1 MERKTTTPA
10 RPHVTALPDNDVSEQ
25 LKALSGTLKF
35 PDVAHDLVADVSNV
49 ILQLRA
55 LDNLMYD
62 FFNKYEETFSL
73 LINESDRVHDSFW
86 KTIRSVS
93 RLYYQALFDS
103 DIEY

>member
-1 MERKTTTPA
+1 MGRKTTTPA

-25 LKALSGTLKF
+25 LKAMSGTLKF

-73 LINESDRVHDSFW
+73 LINEADRVHDSFW

-93 RLYYQALFDS
+93 RLYYQALFES